1 MNGVTVMV
9 SKPRLVTAEEL
20 LDMPDDGCRYELV
33 RGELRKM
40 APAGFEHGTNAENI
54 VATLLPYVRANGL
67 GRVPLAE
74 PGFLLAT
81 NPDQVR
87 TPDVAFVRQERVE
100 ATGIVLGYWP
110 GPPDLAVEVISP
122 NDRYTEVA
130 EKVEDWLNAGTRMV
144 VVVDSRRRVAVVHMP
159 GREPVTLTEQ
169 DALDGGDVVPGW
181 SMPVA
186 DIFA

>member
-1 MNGVTVMV
+1 MV

-20 LDMPDDGCRYELV
+20 LDMPDDGYRYELV

-40 APAGFEHGTNAENI
+40 APAGYRHGKSAGKI
-54 VATLLPYVRANGL
+54 NGL
-67 GRVPLAE
+67 LFVHVAANNLGTVPTAE
-74 PGFLLAT
+74 TGFLLASD
-81 NPDQVR
+81 PDLVR
-87 TPDVAFVRQERVE
+87 VPDVAFVRREREE
-100 ATGIVLGYWP
+100 ATGVVDGFFP

-144 VVVDSRRRVAVVHMP
+144 IVVDSRRRVAAVHLP
-159 GREPVTLTEQ
+159 GTEPITLTEQ
-169 DALDGGDVVPGW
+169 DTLDGGDVVPGW
-181 SMPVA
+181 NMPVA

>member
-1 MNGVTVMV
+1 MV
-9 SKPRLVTAEEL
+9 SKPRMVTSEEL
-20 LDMPDDGCRYELV
+20 LEMPDDGHRYELV

-40 APAGFEHGTNAENI
+40 APAGYRHGKSAGKI
-54 VATLLPYVRANGL
+54 NGL
-67 GRVPLAE
+67 LFVHVMANNLGTVPTAE
-74 PGFLLAT
+74 TGFLLASG
-81 NPDQVR
+81 PDLVR
-87 TPDVAFVRQERVE
+87 VPDVAFVRREREE
-100 ATGIVLGYWP
+100 AAGIMDGFFP

-144 VVVDSRRRVAVVHMP
+144 VVVDSRRRVAVVHIP